1 MKSLKLI
8 DTAFVSGGE
17 IVPGPATPQITAI
30 NIKLMI
36 AAGRGQPGFDVTTA
50 VTALTRTLPIE
61 FSSDAIALEYVRNG
75 GIPLP

>member
-1 MKSLKLI
+1 MKSLKII
-8 DTAFVSGGE
+8 DTIFVSGGE
-17 IVPGPATPQITAI
+17 IIPGPTTPEITAL

-61 FSSDAIALEYVRNG
+61 FPSVSIALEYVRNG
-75 GIPLP
+75 SIPLP